1 MTNSALLSARYAR
14 VARASVYAHREQDS
28 EFAKMW
34 DEAVE
39 QALDLLHSRVFQRC
53 IEGDLE
59 PIMYMGVPVGW
70 MRKFSDKLQIEML
83 RAWRPD
89 RFKTPGTSINLATR
103 GDVLVLTEEQ
113 RHILMDYKRR
123 ELLAAPPPASPPP
136 AQLGDAG
143 RSNSS
148 ATTPTTY
155 DENTPATDKNPSP

>member
-1 MTNSALLSARYAR
+1 MTNSALLSARYAT
-14 VARASVYAHREQDS
+14 VARASVYAHREQDP

-89 RFKTPGTSINLATR
+89 RFKTPGTSINLASK
-103 GDVLVLTEEQ
+103 GDVFVLTEEQ
-113 RHILMDYKRR
+113 RHILMDYNRQWLLDHPPATAEPPR
-123 ELLAAPPPASPPP
+123 EL
-136 AQLGDAG
+136 GDNGAV
-143 RSNSS
+143 
-148 ATTPTTY
+148 T
-155 DENTPATDKNPSP
+155 EM